1 MRRFW
6 VFVVGL
12 MAPLLL
18 LFTVVEALDV
28 DLLVDPSPW
37 LASASV
43 AAAAIGVGLL
53 VVDVVLPVPS
63 SLVMIALGSLFGLGA
78 GAALAFVGTV
88 GAGLVGFAVG
98 RGGEDILNRFIGPEE
113 QARADRLIERWGLLA
128 IALTRWIPI
137 LAETTAIVA
146 GTSRIRW
153 PAAFAAVA
161 IGSLPVAI
169 VFAYLGAAGA
179 SAIR

>member
-12 MAPLLL
+12 MAVLLL
-18 LFTVVEALDV
+18 LFTIVEALEV
-28 DLLVDPSPW
+28 ELLVDPSPW
-37 LASASV
+37 LASASL

-63 SLVMIALGSLFGLGA
+63 SLVMIALGSLFGLWVGA
-78 GAALAFVGTV
+78 GLAFIGTV
-88 GAGLVGFAVG
+88 GAGIVGFAVG
-98 RGGEDILNRFIGPEE
+98 RSGGEILDRFIGEAE
-113 QARADRLIERWGLLA
+113 RARADRLIERWGLLA

-137 LAETTAIVA
+137 LAETTVIVA
-146 GTSRIRW
+146 GTSRMRW
-153 PAAFAAVA
+153 PVLLAAVA

-169 VFAYLGAAGA
+169 ILAYLGATGT
-179 SAIR
+179 SALR